1 MSNTTFSIMSNPDL
15 LITLQAYNYMK
26 LKINDRI
33 LEIKDS
39 TRQIDKNELS
49 LLGDKNARVDQLVQA
64 ILDET
69 AKRENS

>member
-1 MSNTTFSIMSNPDL
+1 MSNPDL

-39 TRQIDKNELS
+39 TGQIDKNELS

>member
-1 MSNTTFSIMSNPDL
+1 MSNPDL
-15 LITLQAYNYMK
+15 LITLQSYNYMK
-26 LKINDRI
+26 VKINDRI